1 MTVYLISYDLNRSD
15 KNYDGV
21 IEAIKNSSYNGVWC
35 SPLKSVW
42 LIKSNLT
49 ANQVSDNI
57 KAKADTNDRWLVIE
71 VGTDRQGWLSKDQWK
86 YIDETIFG

>member
-1 MTVYLISYDLNRSD
+1 MIVYLISYDLNKSD

-21 IEAIKNSSYNGVWC
+21 IEAIKKAFTGVWC
-35 SPLKSVW
+35 SPLESVW

-57 KAKADTNDRWLVIE
+57 KSEADANDNWLVIE
-71 VGTDRQGWLSKDQWK
+71 VRDNKQGWLNKDMWE
-86 YIDETIFG
+86 YINNSIFS